1 MLGWLLVVG
10 LFGLSAFL
18 VILRKVYIDNPSS
31 EPGQNLKSRSIKST
45 KREHVLSSFL
55 LVSSI
60 VCFSVFSILLAEY
73 LPGFIAFLVISIA
86 LLYIFFIVPG
96 LRTGGSSL
104 GIANAI
110 SPLFISLLKKT
121 KPYTKSLEKS
131 LGAYQARHTNY
142 KRLTKSEII
151 EILDQQKSLSE
162 GRTLAFE
169 LAGAIKSMNLVSKKA
184 DIFMLKLDELH
195 LVGDKESVGPIL
207 IDELH
212 KSGRKI
218 FLVTNSSHGIIGTV
232 RLKDLIDL
240 KDGGKVEEVFEHSVE
255 FIEPDQDARELL
267 ELFSETGR
275 TIFVVTD
282 DDGEKIGAVY
292 IEDVVK
298 ELVS

>member
-10 LFGLSAFL
+10 LFGLSALL
-18 VILRKVYIDNPSS
+18 VVLRKVYIDDPSS
-31 EPGQNLKSRSIKST
+31 EPGQNPRSRSIKST

-60 VCFSVFSILLAEY
+60 SSFSVFAILSAEY
-73 LPGFIAFLVISIA
+73 LPGLAAFVLVSGG
-86 LLYIFFIVPG
+86 LLFVFFIIPG
-96 LRTGGSSL
+96 LKTSSL
-104 GIANAI
+104 STGIARAI
-110 SPLFISLLKKT
+110 SPLFISALKKT
-121 KPYTKSLEKS
+121 KGYTKDLEKS
-131 LGAYQARHTNY
+131 LSAYQAKHSNH

-151 EILDQQKSLSE
+151 EILDQQMSLSE
-162 GRTLAFE
+162 GRTLSFE

-184 DIFMLKLDELH
+184 DNFMLKLDELH

-212 KSGRKI
+212 KSARKI
-218 FLVTNSSHGIIGTV
+218 FLVKNSSHGIIGTV

-255 FIEPDQDARELL
+255 FIEPDQDVRELL

-298 ELVS
+298 ELVA